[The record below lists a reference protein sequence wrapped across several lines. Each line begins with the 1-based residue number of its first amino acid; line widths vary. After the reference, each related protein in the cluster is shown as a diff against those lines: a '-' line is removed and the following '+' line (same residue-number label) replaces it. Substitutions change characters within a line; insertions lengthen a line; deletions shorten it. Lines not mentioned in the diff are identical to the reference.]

1 MMTKKQRKMG
11 PSLKPG
17 CPPSREGT
25 DALHLEPA
33 GRVGTQPFMLQVRKL
48 PLQVRLKGGRGT
60 GPPGWWV
67 KVIVSVVSD
76 SATPWT
82 VTHQAPPS
90 MGFSRQ
96 EYWSGVPLPS
106 PVHGLPPSYFCLG
119 SISMKWPHLN
129 GRALPS
135 QLPFPC
141 YFSFNFY
148 IAFIIYSVLCLFYL
162 LSFSL

>member
-82 VTHQAPPS
+82 VTHQAPLS

-96 EYWSGVPLPS
+96 ECWS
-106 PVHGLPPSYFCLG
+106 
-119 SISMKWPHLN
+119 
-129 GRALPS
+129 R
-135 QLPFPC
+135 LPFP
-141 YFSFNFY
+141 SPGDVPDPGME
-148 IAFIIYSVLCLFYL
+148 AASPAVQVDSLP
-162 LSFSL
+162 LSHQGSPPCAIRGY